1 MPYRATEYTNQRKAE
16 VRESI
21 VAATVKLL
29 REGGYRAAG
38 IDEIAQRAGIASGTV
53 YRHFETKAA
62 LFSEVF
68 RLLSGREVDAMAEAL
83 KGDGPIVERIVHAAE
98 VFARRALK
106 GRKVAYALI
115 AEPVDVAVDE
125 ERLIYRRAYAKTF
138 ARAIRAGVANGEL
151 PLQDPELTASA
162 MVGALGEVLL
172 GPLSVGAKAKDEA
185 TIAKVAAF
193 CRRAIGEVKPTRK
206 ERAKR

>member
-1 MPYRATEYTNQRKAE
+1 MPYRATAYTNQRKAE
-16 VRESI
+16 VREAI
-21 VAATVKLL
+21 IDATVRLL

-38 IDEIAQRAGIASGTV
+38 IDEIAERAGIASGSI
-53 YRHFETKAA
+53 YRHFDTKAA

-68 RLLSGREVDAMAEAL
+68 RLLSGREVDAMAQAL
-83 KGDGPIVERIVHAAE
+83 EGTGPIADRLVGAAE

-125 ERLIYRRAYAKTF
+125 ERLIYRREYAKTF
-138 ARAIRAGVANGEL
+138 AKAIRAGVANGEL
-151 PLQDPELTASA
+151 PLQDPELTAAA

-172 GPLSVGAKAKDEA
+172 GPLSVGSKTKDEA
-185 TIAKVAAF
+185 TVAKVAAF
-193 CRRAIGEVKPTRK
+193 CRRAIGGA
-206 ERAKR
+206 AKSRNGDPK

>member
-16 VRESI
+16 AREKI
-21 VAATVKLL
+21 IAATVKLL
-29 REGGYRAAG
+29 REGGYRAAQ
-38 IDEIAQRAGIASGTV
+38 IDEIAARAGMASGTV

-62 LFSEVF
+62 LFAEVF
-68 RLLSGREVDAMAEAL
+68 RLLSGREVDAMKQAL
-83 KGDGPIVERIVHAAE
+83 EGDGPMVDRLANAAAI
-98 VFARRALK
+98 FARRALK

-125 ERLIYRRAYAKTF
+125 ERLVYRRAYAKTF
-138 ARAIRAGVANGEL
+138 ARAIRQGVANGEL
-151 PLQDPELTASA
+151 PLQDAELTAAA

-172 GPLSVGAKAKDEA
+172 GPLSVHSKDKDEA

-193 CRRAIGEVKPTRK
+193 CRRAVGGERGLRK
-206 ERAKR
+206 ARR

>member
-1 MPYRATEYTNQRKAE
+1 MPYRATAYTNQRKAE
-16 VRESI
+16 VREAI
-21 VAATVKLL
+21 IDATVRLL

-38 IDEIAQRAGIASGTV
+38 IDEIAGRAGIASGTI

-83 KGDGPIVERIVHAAE
+83 KGDGPITERIVYASQ
-98 VFARRALK
+98 VFSRRALK

-125 ERLIYRRAYAKTF
+125 ERLVYRRAYAKTF
-138 ARAIRAGVANGEL
+138 AKAIRAGVANGEL
-151 PLQDPELTASA
+151 PLQDPDLTAAA

-172 GPLSVGAKAKDEA
+172 GPLSRGSKTKDEA
-185 TIAKVAAF
+185 TVAKVAAF
-193 CRRAIGEVKPTRK
+193 CRRAIGGKATQ
-206 ERAKR
+206 

>member
-1 MPYRATEYTNQRKAE
+1 MPYRATAYTNQRKAE
-16 VRESI
+16 VREAI
-21 VAATVKLL
+21 IDATVRLL

-38 IDEIAQRAGIASGTV
+38 IDEIAARAGIASGSI
-53 YRHFETKAA
+53 YRHFDTKAA

-68 RLLSGREVDAMAEAL
+68 RLLSGREVDAIAKAL
-83 KGDGPIVERIVHAAE
+83 EGEGPIADRLVGAAE

-138 ARAIRAGVANGEL
+138 ARAIREGVANGEL
-151 PLQDPELTASA
+151 PLQDPELTAAA

-172 GPLSVGAKAKDEA
+172 GPLSVGSKTKDEA
-185 TIAKVAAF
+185 TVAKVAAF
-193 CRRAIGEVKPTRK
+193 CRRAIGGDGK
-206 ERAKR
+206 

>member
-1 MPYRATEYTNQRKAE
+1 MPYRATEYTNARKAE
-16 VRESI
+16 VREAI
-21 VAATVKLL
+21 VSATVQLL
-29 REGGYRAAG
+29 REGGYRAAQM
-38 IDEIAQRAGIASGTV
+38 DEIAARAGIASGTV

-68 RLLSGREVDAMAEAL
+68 RLLSGREVEAMAKAL
-83 KGDGPIVERIVHAAE
+83 EGDGPIADRLVHAAE

-138 ARAIRAGVANGEL
+138 ARAIREGVANGEL
-151 PLQDPELTASA
+151 PLQDPELTAAA

-172 GPLSVGAKAKDEA
+172 GPLSVGSKTKDEA
-185 TIAKVAAF
+185 TVAKVAAF
-193 CRRAIGEVKPTRK
+193 CRRAIGAAKNHRGDKP
-206 ERAKR
+206 

>member
-1 MPYRATEYTNQRKAE
+1 MPYRATAYTNQRKAE
-16 VRESI
+16 VREAI
-21 VAATVKLL
+21 IDATVRLL

-38 IDEIAQRAGIASGTV
+38 IDEIAERAGIASGSI
-53 YRHFETKAA
+53 YRHFDTKAA

-68 RLLSGREVDAMAEAL
+68 RLLSGREVDAMAQAL
-83 KGDGPIVERIVHAAE
+83 EGTGPIADRLVGAAE

-125 ERLIYRRAYAKTF
+125 ERLIYRREYAKTF
-138 ARAIRAGVANGEL
+138 AKAIRAGVANGEL
-151 PLQDPELTASA
+151 PLQDPELTAAA

-172 GPLSVGAKAKDEA
+172 GPLSVGSKTKDEA
-185 TIAKVAAF
+185 TVAKVAAF
-193 CRRAIGEVKPTRK
+193 CRRAIGGA
-206 ERAKR
+206 AKSRNGDTK

>member
-1 MPYRATEYTNQRKAE
+1 MPYRATAYTNQRKAE
-16 VRESI
+16 VREAI
-21 VAATVKLL
+21 IDATVRLL

-38 IDEIAQRAGIASGTV
+38 IDEIAARAGIASGSI
-53 YRHFETKAA
+53 YRHFDTKAA

-68 RLLSGREVDAMAEAL
+68 RLLSGREVDAMAKAL
-83 KGDGPIVERIVHAAE
+83 EGEGPIADRLVHAAE

-138 ARAIRAGVANGEL
+138 AKAIREGVANGEL
-151 PLQDPELTASA
+151 PLQDPELTAAA

-172 GPLSVGAKAKDEA
+172 GPLSVGSKTKDEA
-185 TIAKVAAF
+185 TVAKVAAF
-193 CRRAIGEVKPTRK
+193 CRRSIGGD
-206 ERAKR
+206 KR

>member
-1 MPYRATEYTNQRKAE
+1 MPYRATDYTNARKAE
-16 VRESI
+16 VREKI
-21 VAATVKLL
+21 VSATVQLL

-38 IDEIAQRAGIASGTV
+38 IDEIAARAGIASGSI
-53 YRHFETKAA
+53 YRYFDTKAA

-68 RLLSGREVDAMAEAL
+68 RLLSGREVDAMAQALEAE
-83 KGDGPIVERIVHAAE
+83 GPIIDRLVHAAT
-98 VFARRALK
+98 VFSRRALK

-125 ERLIYRRAYAKTF
+125 ERLIYRRAYARTF
-138 ARAIRAGVANGEL
+138 ARAIREGVANGEL

-172 GPLSVGAKAKDEA
+172 GPLSVGSKTKDEA
-185 TIAKVAAF
+185 TVAKVAAF
-193 CRRAIGEVKPTRK
+193 CRRAVGGKDK
-206 ERAKR
+206 S